1 MIPCSNKFRKSYTLF
16 PFLVLTR
23 HISSFKPQH
32 NPAIVSISTSI
43 QAIVFQICVSV
54 DIFFL
59 NHLSISFSQN
69 IFGKYWSKTLMAILK
84 SAFLVSVSLALCNQ
98 GKLVKHIYFEEI
110 KIWPKLV
117 CVFLFITGQLDR
129 GQFWFNYLLN
139 PIAYYWYSVNINY

>member
-1 MIPCSNKFRKSYTLF
+1 MTPCSNKFRKSYALF

-43 QAIVFQICVSV
+43 QAIVFQICVSEH
-54 DIFFL
+54 FFKPSI
-59 NHLSISFSQN
+59 NILSTN

-84 SAFLVSVSLALCNQ
+84 SAFLVPVSLALYNQ
-98 GKLVKHIYFEEI
+98 GELVKYIYFEEI

-129 GQFWFNYLLN
+129 GQF
-139 PIAYYWYSVNINY
+139 